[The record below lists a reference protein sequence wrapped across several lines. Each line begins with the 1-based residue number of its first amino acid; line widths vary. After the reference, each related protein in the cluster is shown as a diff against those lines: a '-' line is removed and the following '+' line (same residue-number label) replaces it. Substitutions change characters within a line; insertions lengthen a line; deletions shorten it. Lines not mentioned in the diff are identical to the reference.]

1 MSLQTEFNNRY
12 LNGID
17 VTDTLPKGVKKALVA
32 WIDYEYENLP
42 ISVSGVAYREI
53 DANISEIFADIQKQH
68 LSVSSLF
75 RTHPLWDEITNQKFR
90 AIHDY
95 NHHFKVGLHSDFSLY
110 GEFQAY
116 VKAVADFYIWLST
129 YGASYLPFAIMA
141 QKILFSELVLQAS
154 VRYETGEFAA
164 QKIVF

>member
-1 MSLQTEFNNRY
+1 MNLQTEFSNRY
-12 LNGID
+12 RLGID
-17 VTDTLPKGVKKALVA
+17 VTDTLPEGVKKALVA
-32 WIDYEYENLP
+32 WIDYDYENLP
-42 ISVSGVAYREI
+42 ISVSVVDCMDSY
-53 DANISEIFADIQKQH
+53 ANISEMFADIQKQH

-75 RTHPLWDEITNQKFR
+75 CTHPLWDEITNQKFR

-116 VKAVADFYIWLST
+116 IKAVADFDIWLSA
-129 YGASYLPFAIMA
+129 YGASYLPFAITV
-141 QKILFSELVLQAS
+141 QKILFSEIVLQAS
-154 VRYETGEFAA
+154 VRCETGEFAA